1 MSPQETLSPVVP
13 GAEAQ
18 ATATATPETGA
29 AIESEAPIA
38 TQVLAADD
46 TVCQPSLSFPT
57 QGAILTDNSFSPSWT
72 TIMILRLE
80 G

>member
-46 TVCQPSLSFPT
+46 TVCQPSLSFPAR
-57 QGAILTDNSFSPSWT
+57 GAILADNPLSLSWT
-72 TIMILRLE
+72 TKMILQLE
-80 G
+80 R